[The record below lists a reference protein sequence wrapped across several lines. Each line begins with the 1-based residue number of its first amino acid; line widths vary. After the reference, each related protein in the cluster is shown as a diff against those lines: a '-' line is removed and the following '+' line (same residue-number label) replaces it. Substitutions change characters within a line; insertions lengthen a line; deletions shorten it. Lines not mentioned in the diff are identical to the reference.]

1 LKKRIQIIIC
11 LASLLVLATTALSQN
26 PPPST
31 DIFLVD
37 LVSTGGAIKAARP
50 RNKTARAG
58 YDNQPHFIDDGRA
71 ILFTSIRKGN
81 QADIYRY
88 DVERGSTERV
98 TRTAES
104 EYSPTLMPGGKGI
117 SVVRVEADST
127 QRLWRF
133 TIRGGEPAL
142 ILENVKP
149 VGYHAWMD
157 EDTLALF
164 VLGRPNTLQIAD
176 TRTGKAE
183 VAAENIGRSLHRR
196 PGAGRLS
203 FVHKVAEEEWV
214 IKELDLGTRK
224 ATPLIRTLA
233 GSEDYVWTP
242 DGAIIMASGSKLYRW
257 DPQKDK
263 DWQEIADLSPAG
275 VKGITRLAISPRAD
289 RLALVATADSKQ

>member
-1 LKKRIQIIIC
+1 MLLC
-11 LASLLVLATTALSQN
+11 LVSLLVLVTTTLSQN

-50 RNKTARAG
+50 RNITARAG
-58 YDNQPHFIDDGRA
+58 YDNQPHFIEDGRA
-71 ILFTSIRKGN
+71 ILFTSIREEN

-104 EYSPTLMPGGKGI
+104 EYSPTLMPGGKSI

-133 TIRGGEPAL
+133 TISGGEPAL

-149 VGYHAWMD
+149 VGYHAWLD
-157 EDTLALF
+157 DNTLALF

-183 VAAENIGRSLHRR
+183 VVAENIGRSLHRR

-203 FVHKVAEEEWV
+203 FVHKVAEKEWV
-214 IKELDLGTRK
+214 IKELDLAARK
-224 ATPLIRTLA
+224 ATPLIKTLA

-263 DWQEIADLSPAG
+263 DWHEIADLSPAG
-275 VKGITRLAISPRAD
+275 IKGITRLAISPRAD
-289 RLALVATADSKQ
+289 RLALVATGDSKQ